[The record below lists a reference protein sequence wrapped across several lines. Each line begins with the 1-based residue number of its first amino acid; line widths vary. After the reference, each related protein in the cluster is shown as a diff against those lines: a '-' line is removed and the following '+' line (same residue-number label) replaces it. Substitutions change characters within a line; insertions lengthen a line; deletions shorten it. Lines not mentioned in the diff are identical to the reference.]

1 VAEILKMLE
10 LAEDH
15 GVPQM
20 KVGGRGV
27 HAKIDAERFA
37 GFMGILEFGDEL
49 SFGDNFGDA
58 FFEVGELFDD
68 GFEVRVGHEM
78 FSV

>member
-1 VAEILKMLE
+1 
-10 LAEDH
+10 
-15 GVPQM
+15 
-20 KVGGRGV
+20 
-27 HAKIDAERFA
+27 
-37 GFMGILEFGDEL
+37 MGILEFGDEL